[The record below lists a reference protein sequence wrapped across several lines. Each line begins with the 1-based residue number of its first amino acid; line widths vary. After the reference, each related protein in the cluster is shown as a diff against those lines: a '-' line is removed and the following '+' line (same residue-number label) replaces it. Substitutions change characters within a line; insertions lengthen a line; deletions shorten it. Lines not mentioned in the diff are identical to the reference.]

1 MGYNISYRGEGVK
14 KLFRLIA
21 ARIVY
26 HRKLKNMTQL
36 DLAVAAQIS
45 EDYVSLIENGKAPG
59 LTIATGMKI
68 AEALDVSFEELV
80 KRN

>member
-1 MGYNISYRGEGVK
+1 MK

>member
-1 MGYNISYRGEGVK
+1 MS

-36 DLAVAAQIS
+36 DLAVAANIS

-68 AEALDVSFEELV
+68 AEALELPFEELV
-80 KRN
+80 RQK

>member
-1 MGYNISYRGEGVK
+1 MSKV
-14 KLFRLIA
+14 FRLIA

-36 DLAVAAQIS
+36 DLAVAAAIS

-59 LTIATGMKI
+59 LTIATGLKI
-68 AEALDVSFEELV
+68 ADALGVPFEELV
-80 KRN
+80 KQT